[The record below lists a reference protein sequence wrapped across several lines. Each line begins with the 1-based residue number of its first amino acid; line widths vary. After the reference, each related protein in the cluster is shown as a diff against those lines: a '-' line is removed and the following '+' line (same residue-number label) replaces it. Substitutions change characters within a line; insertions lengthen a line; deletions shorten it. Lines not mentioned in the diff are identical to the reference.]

1 MQKILVKDIVNLFNK
16 KLHLK
21 YPAEEITTFIQI
33 CFSHILDWQAIDIH
47 TKQKNEISE
56 DLYTD
61 FKRIIA
67 RLEKNEPIQY
77 ILGEADFYDLKFK
90 VNESVLIPRQET
102 ELLVHEIVSNYKP
115 QGSIL
120 DIGTGSGCIAVSMA
134 KNLPDVEVLAVD
146 ISYDA
151 LEVAQ
156 KNAML
161 NNVEVAFIQDDIL
174 LGCPKVQQQFNVI
187 VSNPPYV
194 TQKQKEKMHANVL
207 DYEPGLALF
216 VNDDNPLIYYKAILN
231 CAQTR
236 LAKGGLLFMEINEIY
251 GKETASLLTR
261 DNYSEI
267 EIVKDLNGKDR
278 FVKGI
283 KNG

>member
-1 MQKILVKDIVNLFNK
+1 MQKLLVKDIVNLFNK

-33 CFSHILDWQAIDIH
+33 CFSHLLDWKAIDIH
-47 TKQKNEISE
+47 TKQKNEISN
-56 DLYTD
+56 DLAAD
-61 FKRIIA
+61 FKRIIE

-77 ILGEADFYDLKFK
+77 ILGEADFYGLKFK

-102 ELLVHEIVSNYKP
+102 ELLVHEIVSKVKP
-115 QGSIL
+115 RGTLL
-120 DIGTGSGCIAVSMA
+120 DIGTGSGCISVSIA
-134 KNLPDVEVLAVD
+134 KNLPDLKVWAVD
-146 ISYDA
+146 ISFDA

-161 NNVEVAFIQDDIL
+161 NNIEVEFVQDDIL
-174 LGCPKVQQQFNVI
+174 LGCPKVQQQFDVI

-216 VNDDNPLIYYKAILN
+216 VSDDDPLIYYKAILKF
-231 CAQTR
+231 AQTR
-236 LAKGGLLFMEINEIY
+236 LIHNGLLFIEINEIY
-251 GKETASLLTR
+251 GEETAGLFR
-261 DNYSEI
+261 EDKYVQI
-267 EIVKDLNGKDR
+267 EIIKDLNGKNR
-278 FVKGI
+278 FVKGT